1 LSCVLAVFSFLVV
14 IAGTANQAAAEKL
27 EGAALEEHVISHS
40 PWSGDWITPPYYK
53 GRVTYVF
60 ERLEG
65 KFSARITETTNGAT
79 AAMAVGPVSGLLVAK
94 DTIHLTSAAGTR
106 HEFKVNEK
114 GELVGKGTTSG
125 GLSVSTVLK
134 PAAKEKK

>member
-1 LSCVLAVFSFLVV
+1 MKRVIFLTLGILVV

-27 EGAALEEHVISHS
+27 EGTALEDHVIARS
-40 PWSGDWITPPYYK
+40 PWSGDWFTPPYYK
-53 GRVTYVF
+53 GRVAYVF

-79 AAMAVGPVSGLLVAK
+79 AARAVGPVSGLLVAK

-106 HEFKVNEK
+106 HEFTLNEK
-114 GELVGKGTTSG
+114 GELVGKGTTTA
-125 GLSVSTVLK
+125 GLSVSTLLK
-134 PAAKEKK
+134 PAK